1 MNTRKYEQRAR
12 AASAEE
18 TRRRILDAVYE
29 RLRDAPAESVRVD
42 AVAQMAGVAR
52 STIYLIFGS
61 RAGLFDAFGRY
72 VYERAGFDRIVEAVK
87 HPDAREHLRGSLR
100 AASEVYAAER
110 DVARAL
116 YSMGLLD
123 PDAMAGAAQRLENSR
138 AGGMEYLAR
147 RLADQGA
154 LRPDVTEA
162 EATDILWVIASFDSF
177 DLLYTGRGLSPPKV
191 AEHLITMAERSLCR
205 PAVDLDETGLDGG
218 GAGHMDS
225 TRSA

>member
-1 MNTRKYEQRAR
+1 MSTRKYEQRAR
-12 AASAEE
+12 AVTAQE

-29 RLRDAPAESVRVD
+29 RLRDAPLETVSVD
-42 AVAQMAGVAR
+42 TVAQMAEVAR
-52 STIYLIFGS
+52 STVYLIFGS

-72 VYERAGFDRIVEAVK
+72 VYERAGFDRIVDAVK

-110 DVARAL
+110 DVARTV

-123 PDAMAGAAQRLENSR
+123 PGAMAGAAQRLEKSR
-138 AGGMEYLAR
+138 ADGMEYLAR

-162 EATDILWVIASFDSF
+162 VATDILWVITSFDSF
-177 DLLYTGRGLSPPKV
+177 DLLYTDRGLSTNAV
-191 AEHLITMAERSLCR
+191 SDVLIAMAERALLK
-205 PAVDLDETGLDGG
+205 PD
-218 GAGHMDS
+218 
-225 TRSA
+225 